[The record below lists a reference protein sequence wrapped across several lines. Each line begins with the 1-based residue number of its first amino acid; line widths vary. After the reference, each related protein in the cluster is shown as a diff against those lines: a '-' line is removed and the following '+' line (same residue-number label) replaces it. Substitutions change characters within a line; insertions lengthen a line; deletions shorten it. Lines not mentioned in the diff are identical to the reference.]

1 MLFICK
7 IFHDC
12 WADCY
17 DFCWNC
23 ERCVSPS
30 IFLSGFLFWTLASFK
45 SSKLDSHPLCIS
57 DDILF
62 GWVLRLHCYLP
73 VSKGMLRI
81 VHHTLSV
88 IKPYVHI
95 ILNITTLHWFG
106 FVLIL
111 GALENPQPSATSSL
125 VDVGSKQS
133 WGQNKT
139 FEREKVSLLTQ
150 KCDSHSLTNRQTAQT
165 GFYMFRLSCTYMMQK
180 IKSFHVAM
188 QTSWSWCHK

>member
-7 IFHDC
+7 IFHEC

-23 ERCVSPS
+23 ERSVSPR
-30 IFLSGFLFWTLASFK
+30 IFRSGFLFWTLAP
-45 SSKLDSHPLCIS
+45 KLDSYPLCIS

-95 ILNITTLHWFG
+95 ILNITTLIWVRFDFG
-106 FVLIL
+106 GTRKSAAFGHVFPCGRRIQTKL
-111 GALENPQPSATSSL
+111 GPLARIKPL
-125 VDVGSKQS
+125 
-133 WGQNKT
+133 
-139 FEREKVSLLTQ
+139 REKRSHFRPKSVTLT
-150 KCDSHSLTNRQTAQT
+150 H
-165 GFYMFRLSCTYMMQK
+165 
-180 IKSFHVAM
+180 
-188 QTSWSWCHK
+188 